1 MAQDGTDLSPQPSS
15 TDHVRGS
22 LDAPVVI
29 TEFADFECPY
39 CGEAQPAIEGVLKTY
54 GARVALVF
62 RHFPLSMHP
71 HARNAA
77 EAAEAAGAAGKF
89 WEMHDKLF
97 ENQERLS
104 NADLTRYAEALGV
117 PAKAV
122 QEALQHGT
130 YRAQIERDVES
141 GRASGIE
148 GTPSLFING
157 FAYEDEV
164 TVEALGAAIELA
176 LGARSGV

>member
-1 MAQDGTDLSPQPSS
+1 MTQDGTDLSPAPSS
-15 TDHVRGS
+15 ADHVRGS

-39 CGEAQPAIEGVLKTY
+39 CGAAHPVIESVRKAF

-71 HARNAA
+71 HAQNAA
-77 EAAEAAGAAGKF
+77 EAAEAAGATGKF
-89 WEMHDKLF
+89 WEMHDLLF

-104 NADLTRYAEALGV
+104 NADLERYAEASAV
-117 PAKAV
+117 AAKAV
-122 QEALQHGT
+122 REALEHRT
-130 YRAQIERDVES
+130 YRAQIERDVAS

-148 GTPSLFING
+148 GTPALFING

-164 TVEALGAAIELA
+164 TVEALGAAIEQA

>member
-1 MAQDGTDLSPQPSS
+1 MAQDGTDLSPEPTSA
-15 TDHVRGS
+15 DHVRGS

-39 CGEAQPAIEGVLKTY
+39 CGAAHPVIESVRKTF
-54 GARVALVF
+54 GDRVALVF

-71 HARNAA
+71 HAQNAA

-89 WEMHDKLF
+89 WEMHDLLF

-104 NADLTRYAEALGV
+104 NADLARYAEASAV

-122 QEALQHGT
+122 EDAIAHRT
-130 YRAQIERDVES
+130 YREQIERDVES
-141 GRASGIE
+141 GQASGIE
-148 GTPSLFING
+148 GTPALFING
-157 FAYEDEV
+157 FAYEDDV
-164 TVEALGAAIELA
+164 TTEALGAAVEQA